1 MVSSKLKKKKK
12 KPKQV
17 EKTDAEEPVAAAPQ
31 ETVQKRPRKKKKKP
45 VLFGGES
52 SIDRTPIP
60 STFWHRPP
68 TSDVLA
74 AKDDVRP
81 PRRYLLHDV
90 ISTRLTRG

>member
-1 MVSSKLKKKKK
+1 MVSSKLKKKKPK
-12 KPKQV
+12 KPKKGEEQ
-17 EKTDAEEPVAAAPQ
+17 TDSETSAAAAPQ
-31 ETVQKRPRKKKKKP
+31 ESVQKRPRKQKQKKKKKP

-74 AKDDVRP
+74 AKDDVR
-81 PRRYLLHDV
+81 LQCLV
-90 ISTRLTRG
+90 AIT

>member
-12 KPKQV
+12 PKKPKKG
-17 EKTDAEEPVAAAPQ
+17 EKQTDSETSAAAAPQ
-31 ETVQKRPRKKKKKP
+31 ESVQKRPRKQKKKKKKP

-74 AKDDVRP
+74 AKDDVR
-81 PRRYLLHDV
+81 LQCLV
-90 ISTRLTRG
+90 AIT